1 MLSSLEGFTMNKKL
15 TRITLW
21 VSRSIFLLLVALLP
35 TMPFLMNWYSEF
47 RDLNLSAHI
56 SIMVAFYICAIITSV
71 ALLQMDRLLRNILD
85 DQVFVRRNIQLILQV
100 RGCCGLIALVC
111 LPAAVF
117 YMPLIFMVVTMAF
130 LWLVVGVV
138 AQTLDAAVAIRE
150 ENDLTI

>member
-1 MLSSLEGFTMNKKL
+1 MNLKL

-21 VSRSIFLLLVALLP
+21 VSRSIFILLVALLP
-35 TMPFLMNWYSEF
+35 AMPFLMNWYSEF

-56 SIMVAFYICAIITSV
+56 SIMVAFYVCAVITAV
-71 ALLQMDRLLRNILD
+71 ALLQMDRLLRNILAGE
-85 DQVFVRRNIQLILQV
+85 VFIRKNIRLILHV
-100 RGCCGLIALVC
+100 RGCCGLVALVC

-117 YMPLIFMVVTMAF
+117 YMPLIFMVITMAF

-138 AQTLDAAVAIRE
+138 AQTLDAAVTIRE

>member
-1 MLSSLEGFTMNKKL
+1 MNKKL

-111 LPAAVF
+111 LPAAFF

>member
-1 MLSSLEGFTMNKKL
+1 MNKKL
-15 TRITLW
+15 TRITLG
-21 VSRSIFLLLVALLP
+21 VSRSIFGLLVALLP

-85 DQVFVRRNIQLILQV
+85 DQVFVRKNIQLILQV

>member
-1 MLSSLEGFTMNKKL
+1 MNTKI
-15 TRITLW
+15 TRATLW
-21 VSRSIFLLLVALLP
+21 VSRSIFFLLVALLP
-35 TMPFLMNWYSEF
+35 SMPFLMNWYSEF

-56 SIMVAFYICAIITSV
+56 SIMVAFYVCAIITSV
-71 ALLQMDRLLRNILD
+71 ALLQMDRLLRNILEGN
-85 DQVFVRRNIQLILQV
+85 VFVRSNIKLIQQI

-117 YMPLIFMVVTMAF
+117 YMPLIFMVITMAF

-138 AQTLDAAVAIRE
+138 AQTLDAAVTIRE

>member
-1 MLSSLEGFTMNKKL
+1 MNLRL
-15 TRITLW
+15 TRATLW
-21 VSRSIFLLLVALLP
+21 VSRSIFIVLVALLP
-35 TMPFLMNWYSEF
+35 AMPFLMNWYSEF

-56 SIMVAFYICAIITSV
+56 SIMVAFYVCAIITAV

-85 DQVFVRRNIQLILQV
+85 GEVFVRKNIRLIQYV
-100 RGCCGLIALVC
+100 RGCCGLVALVC

-117 YMPLIFMVVTMAF
+117 YMPLIFMVITMAF

>member
-1 MLSSLEGFTMNKKL
+1 MNKKL
-15 TRITLW
+15 TRTTLW
-21 VSRSIFLLLVALLP
+21 VSRSIFMILVALLP
-35 TMPFLMNWYSEF
+35 GMPFLMNWYSEF
-47 RDLNLSAHI
+47 RELNLSAHI
-56 SIMVAFYICAIITSV
+56 SIMVAFYICAIITAV

-85 DQVFVRRNIQLILQV
+85 DQVFVRKNIRLIQKI
-100 RGCCGLIALVC
+100 RGCCGLVALVC

-117 YMPLIFMVVTMAF
+117 YMPLIFMFVTMAF